1 MKLNRLSTDYEM
13 LLKGMVFIDIWQDN
27 KCKLYFFMN
36 KDL

>member
-1 MKLNRLSTDYEM
+1 MKLIRPSTDYEM
-13 LLKGMVFIDIWQDN
+13 LSKGMVFIDIWRDN